1 MNPNKPTYEE
11 LENKVKSLELELT
24 RLKQNVP
31 RKDYEDFIQKRKEA
45 ELALQESEERFKNYI
60 NSTSDIVFTLDT
72 EQKHTGVFG
81 VWVEKAGL
89 TKSHFIGK
97 STKELLGENAEI
109 HVQANEKAL
118 RGEHVVYEWSA
129 ILGNSILYYQTSLSP
144 LIEGNKTIGI
154 IGVGRNITEL
164 KNIEIALRKSEE
176 NVQKQNLELRKLN
189 ADKNRF
195 ISILAH
201 DLKNPFSS
209 ILGILSMLTENIRT
223 YSKEENEKLIHL
235 LNDSANRY
243 YTLLNE
249 ILEWTKTKS
258 GNFTFDPKNLDF
270 EVICQEVIDNLSLMA
285 NTKKINIKFF
295 NTKDKFVLAD
305 KHMLTTILRN
315 LISNSIK
322 FTNVGG
328 IINIYLEQSNT
339 FFTVTISDNG
349 IGIAPNRIDTLF
361 EISHMSSTLGTQAE
375 KGNGLGLLL
384 CKELIERHKGK
395 IWAENNPNGGTNF
408 YFTLPFATDHHNPSF

>member
-81 VWVEKAGL
+81 DWVEKAGL

-118 RGEHVVYEWSA
+118 SGEHVVYEWSA

-144 LIEGNKTIGI
+144 LIEGNKVIGI

-164 KNIEIALRKSEE
+164 KSSLT
-176 NVQKQNLELRKLN
+176 QWELR
-189 ADKNRF
+189 
-195 ISILAH
+195 
-201 DLKNPFSS
+201 
-209 ILGILSMLTENIRT
+209 
-223 YSKEENEKLIHL
+223 
-235 LNDSANRY
+235 
-243 YTLLNE
+243 
-249 ILEWTKTKS
+249 
-258 GNFTFDPKNLDF
+258 
-270 EVICQEVIDNLSLMA
+270 
-285 NTKKINIKFF
+285 
-295 NTKDKFVLAD
+295 
-305 KHMLTTILRN
+305 
-315 LISNSIK
+315 
-322 FTNVGG
+322 
-328 IINIYLEQSNT
+328 
-339 FFTVTISDNG
+339 
-349 IGIAPNRIDTLF
+349 
-361 EISHMSSTLGTQAE
+361 
-375 KGNGLGLLL
+375 
-384 CKELIERHKGK
+384 
-395 IWAENNPNGGTNF
+395 
-408 YFTLPFATDHHNPSF
+408 